1 MVTQLLIVLV
11 GLIAGVV
18 TGLIGASGVMVIVP
32 GLVMLG
38 YGAADAIGAS
48 LFADTVASLVVSW
61 TYYQA
66 DNVNLRQG
74 WWIALG
80 SIAGAQLGSFISPHI
95 SEGGLGSSFGI
106 SCF

>member
-38 YGAADAIGAS
+38 YGAADAIGRVC
-48 LFADTVASLVVSW
+48 LLI
-61 TYYQA
+61 
-66 DNVNLRQG
+66 R
-74 WWIALG
+74 
-80 SIAGAQLGSFISPHI
+80 
-95 SEGGLGSSFGI
+95 
-106 SCF
+106 

>member
-66 DNVNLRQG
+66 GNVNLRQG
-74 WWIALG
+74 WWIAV
-80 SIAGAQLGSFISPHI
+80 AP
-95 SEGGLGSSFGI
+95 FGCA
-106 SCF
+106 SRKLHFSTYC